1 MAYVEYTIQKCNERR
16 EMKTQFE
23 YRLWYVPK
31 GSSQYYFYIEQLK
44 HLDFSICDIHTKL
57 KNKLERGIGNEVI
70 KDDEDKE
77 TEDEDD
83 DEDEDEE
90 KEKEDKS
97 NKKKKDKASKST
109 ISKAS
114 IEEHNEEEEEDDDD
128 V

>member
-1 MAYVEYTIQKCNERR
+1 
-16 EMKTQFE
+16 MKTQYE

-83 DEDEDEE
+83 DEDEE
-90 KEKEDKS
+90 KQKEDKS
-97 NKKKKDKASKST
+97 NKRKKDKASKST

-128 V
+128 DV